1 MIQLQDFISDGFG
14 LGLSSQE
21 WYLASYSRKFSIP
34 GATQAVRD
42 IPKAT
47 FLSWKSVFGSTWT
60 AYSPSIRDAAMQF
73 FLGTDQK
80 LKPPEFKL

>member
-1 MIQLQDFISDGFG
+1 MIQLQDFIFDGFG

-21 WYLASYSRKFSIP
+21 WYLGSYSITVRKFSIP
-34 GATQAVRD
+34 GATQAVRN
-42 IPKAT
+42 IPKA
-47 FLSWKSVFGSTWT
+47 KSVFGSTWT
-60 AYSPSIRDAAMQF
+60 AYGPSIRDAAMQF